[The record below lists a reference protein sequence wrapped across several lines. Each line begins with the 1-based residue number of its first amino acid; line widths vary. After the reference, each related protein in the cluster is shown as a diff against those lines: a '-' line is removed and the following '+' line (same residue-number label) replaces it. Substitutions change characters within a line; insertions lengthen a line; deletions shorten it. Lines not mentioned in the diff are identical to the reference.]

1 MNPTLINRLMDVV
14 ETTPIENP
22 RRCAGPFPS
31 NRTRVPAS
39 LVT

>member
-14 ETTPIENP
+14 ETTPIEN
-22 RRCAGPFPS
+22 RGDARGPFPS